1 MNVLLQKLLATV
13 AEFPLISRPRGP
25 RNRPHACSFDTLES
39 RRVLASVPGVSLTGQ
54 IQAIDP
60 PATVEVNKLEDNSFG
75 KFFVERTNV
84 KLTAPI
90 STDISKP
97 GIYSQAWSLTPA
109 PLPAGSVINS
119 YYLHFDVVGEPSLPR
134 RVTGTITFAQP
145 VLRII
150 LGTGKQKATDFLGAP
165 TTKYPP
171 SAGRGFDFNDAVYPD
186 SVTLSLDSKTV
197 TIDLQNAAA
206 SDDIRIITVAPAQ
219 TTAPAQATAPSKLVG
234 VAGNGRVNLSWAAPA
249 SDGNATITDYLIQ
262 SSADL
267 GRTWTNVS
275 RVASARQT
283 AAISGL
289 QNDKTYCF
297 RVAAVNVAGIGAFSP
312 VSALVIPRK
321 GLQTAIDLTPSA
333 NVRLQAIGAGAV
345 GQLPEGDL
353 RLGGVAFRIPA
364 GGANVWS
371 AASAVGPNPRVLDIP
386 VNAVGATK
394 VNALI
399 NTLWGETGAG
409 TSASITFIGSAG
421 ARHTVNL
428 DGNVN
433 IRNYLWSTYTNT
445 INGTS
450 TRGVFAAGAGQG
462 NLVRLDMQ
470 LFTLPRAFARQTLT
484 SIQITD
490 TGATGS
496 QRVIVSGVTVT

>member
-1 MNVLLQKLLATV
+1 MNVLLQKLLAIV
-13 AEFPLISRPRGP
+13 AERPVISPQRGP
-25 RNRPHACSFDTLES
+25 RHCPHSCSFDTLES

-54 IQAIDP
+54 IQAIDA
-60 PATVEVNKLEDNSFG
+60 PATVEVNKLEDNSFA

-109 PLPAGSVINS
+109 PLPAGSTINS
-119 YYLHFDVVGEPSLPR
+119 YYLHFDVVGEPSTHR
-134 RVTGTITFAQP
+134 RATGTITFAQP

-150 LGTGKQKATDFLGAP
+150 LGTGKQKASDYLGAP
-165 TTKYPP
+165 STKYPV
-171 SAGRGFDFNDAVYPD
+171 SAGRNFDFNDAVHPD

-197 TIDLQNAAA
+197 TINLQNASA
-206 SDDIRIITVAPAQ
+206 SDDMRIITVAPAL
-219 TTAPAQATAPSKLVG
+219 ATAPSKLVG
-234 VAGNGRVNLSWAAPA
+234 VAGNGRVNLNWSAPA

-275 RVASARQT
+275 RLASTRQT
-283 AAISGL
+283 AAVSGL

-297 RVAAVNVAGIGAFSP
+297 RVAAVNVAGAGAFSP
-312 VSALVIPRK
+312 VSALVTPRK
-321 GLQTAIDLTPSA
+321 GLETVIDLAPSA
-333 NVRLQAIGAGAV
+333 NARLQAIGAGAV
-345 GQLPEGDL
+345 GQLPEGDQ
-353 RLGGVAFRIPA
+353 RFGGVAFRIPV

-371 AASAVGPNPRVLDIP
+371 AASAVGSNPRVLEVP
-386 VNAVGATK
+386 VNAFGVTK
-394 VNALI
+394 VNTLI
-399 NTLWGETGAG
+399 NTLWGESGRG
-409 TSASITFIGSAG
+409 TAASITFIGSAG
-421 ARHTVNL
+421 ARYTVNL
-428 DGNVN
+428 DGNVH
-433 IRNYLWSTYTNT
+433 IRSYLLGSSTNT

-450 TRGVFAAGAGQG
+450 TRGVFTAGAGQG
-462 NLVRLDMQ
+462 NQVRLDMQ
-470 LFTLPRAFARQTLT
+470 LFTLPRAFASQTLT
-484 SIQITD
+484 SIRITD